1 MAKVNYNGTANAG
14 ANKQIAPQNIGRT
27 GFFFK
32 SLGDTF
38 VLNFGD
44 VATADNILEIAPN
57 ESIYISNS
65 HKEVYDI
72 RNSINVYC
80 DNASKYQC
88 QTEE

>member
-38 VLNFGD
+38 VLNFGNP
-44 VATADNILEIAPN
+44 ATANNILTVNPN

-72 RNSINVYC
+72 RNSLNVYC
-80 DNASKYQC
+80 ANASPYQC
-88 QTEE
+88 QVEE